1 MTPICKTLA
10 AAALIAVAG
19 AAPAL
24 ADDLAKIKSEGVMH
38 ALTTGND
45 RPNVMMDASGKPVGY
60 EVDMCNLIA
69 DKLGVKLDLGVLAWE
84 GLLPSI
90 TSGRTQMICSGVN
103 ITPARQE
110 VFDFSVPYS
119 RTAIVAMVPET
130 NTDVSGPTDI
140 AGKIVG
146 APIGADGDDVV
157 REIGGYKE
165 LKVYPGV
172 AEQFA
177 DFVAGR
183 IEVAIVGD
191 KQAAEFMKSRPGIA
205 KIVGKPYKVNLVG
218 YPLPKGSTEMK
229 AALDKIISDARS
241 DGTLNA
247 MAKTSFNLD
256 DYDAALPPIGEDAPL
271 KK

>member
-1 MTPICKTLA
+1 MTFFSKTLA
-10 AAALIAVAG
+10 AAALAAFAG
-19 AAPAL
+19 TAPAV
-24 ADDLAKIKSEGVMH
+24 ADDLAKIKSEGVLH

-45 RPNVMMDASGKPVGY
+45 RPNVMMDASGQPVGF
-60 EVDMCNLIA
+60 EVDMCNLVA
-69 DKLGVKLDLGVLAWE
+69 GKLGVKLDLGVLAWE

-90 TSGRTQMICSGVN
+90 TSGRTEMICSGVN

-119 RTAIVAMVPET
+119 RTAIVAMVPPDST
-130 NTDVSGPTDI
+130 VTGPTDI
-140 AGKIVG
+140 KGKIVG

-157 REIGGYKE
+157 REIGGYKD

-191 KQAAEFMKSRPGIA
+191 KQAAEFMKARPGIA

-218 YPLPKGSTEMK
+218 YPLPKGSPEMK
-229 AALDKIISDARS
+229 AAIDKVISDARS
-241 DGTLNA
+241 DGTLNT
-247 MAKTSFNLD
+247 MAKASFNLD
-256 DYDAALPPIGEDAPL
+256 GYDAALPPIGEDAPV